1 MANANVRTI
10 DCFIPRDTDSW
21 WRVGRTNER
30 SPVLARMPRDD
41 PSVFDHDQPVESRP
55 VPVPL
60 RELLRSATAS
70 VHERLHH
77 HPGFAAVQAGT
88 IDRAAYT
95 LLLSRLY
102 GFYRPFDAA
111 SQMAPERT
119 QWLEID
125 LDALGV
131 GAAVRRE
138 LPCCDAFPDRLAPEF
153 ILGARYVIEGSAL
166 GGRGM
171 ARQLDAL
178 LGPEI
183 SAGRRF
189 FCGHGATTGAVWR
202 DWLEVLSAAPD
213 SIEQRAAIVAGATA
227 TFAIFEQWLAGWKQN
242 HG

>member
-1 MANANVRTI
+1 MT
-10 DCFIPRDTDSW
+10 
-21 WRVGRTNER
+21 
-30 SPVLARMPRDD
+30 RDD
-41 PSVFDHDQPVESRP
+41 LPVFDHDQSVESRP

-119 QWLEID
+119 RWLEID

-131 GAAVRRE
+131 GAAARLD
-138 LPCCDAFPDRLAPEF
+138 LPRCDAFPERLSPEF
-153 ILGARYVIEGSAL
+153 ILGARYIIEGSAL

-178 LGPEI
+178 LGPSSI
-183 SAGRRF
+183 AGRRF
-189 FCGHGATTGAVWR
+189 FCGHGATTGTVWR
-202 DWLEVLSAAPD
+202 DWLEVLSAVSD
-213 SIEQRAAIVAGATA
+213 SIDQRAAIVDGATA
-227 TFAIFEQWLAGWKQN
+227 TFAIFEQWLAGWDED